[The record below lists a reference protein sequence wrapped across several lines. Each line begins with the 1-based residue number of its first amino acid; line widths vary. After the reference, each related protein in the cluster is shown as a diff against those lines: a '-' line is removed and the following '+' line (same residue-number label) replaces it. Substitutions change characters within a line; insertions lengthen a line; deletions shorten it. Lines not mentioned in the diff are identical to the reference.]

1 MNISKLAHD
10 PRATQAMIG
19 MTYEEFSRLVPVFEQ
34 CMRDIRT
41 QEPNRKRKLGGGQKG
56 KLPTMESKLFF
67 ILFYLKTYPTFD
79 VLAFFTDRNRGR
91 CCKSVHFFSKVL
103 EKALGRKLVLP
114 KRKINSVEEF
124 LRLFPEAKDVFLDGT
139 ERRIQR
145 PKNKKQQTKTYSGKK
160 KSTTRKNILMT
171 DEKKRI
177 LLLSPTKSGR
187 RHDKRLADKISLV
200 ERIPEDIGVW
210 VDSGFQ
216 GIQHVHPN
224 VSMPK
229 RGTKKHPLSDEEK
242 KNNTVIAS
250 FRIIVEHAIAGIK
263 RFRSVSDVF
272 RNRRGVLDDLFMQ
285 LAAGLW
291 NYHLSSQG

>member
-1 MNISKLAHD
+1 MNISKLARD
-10 PRATQAMIG
+10 SRATKAMIG
-19 MTYEEFSRLVPVFEQ
+19 MSYEEFSNLVPVFEQ
-34 CMRDIRT
+34 CMREIRMK
-41 QEPNRKRKLGGGQKG
+41 EPHRKRKLGGGQKG
-56 KLPTMESKLFF
+56 KLPTIESKLFF

-79 VLAFFTDRNRGR
+79 VLAFCTDRDRGR
-91 CCKSVHFFSKVL
+91 CCKSVHFLSKAL
-103 EKALGRKLVLP
+103 EETLGRKLALP
-114 KRKINSVEEF
+114 KRRINSVEEF
-124 LRLFPEAKDVFLDGT
+124 LRLFPAVKDVFLDGT

-160 KSTTRKNILMT
+160 KTTTRKNVLMT
-171 DEKKRI
+171 DEKKKI

-200 ERIPEDIGVW
+200 ERIPVHVGVW

-216 GIQHVHPN
+216 GIQHLHPN

-229 RGTKKHPLSDEEK
+229 RATKKKPLTDDEK
-242 KNNTVIAS
+242 ANNTVVAS
-250 FRIIVEHAIAGIK
+250 FRIVVEHALAGIK

-272 RNRRGVLDDLFMQ
+272 RNRRGILDDLFMQ

-291 NYHLSSQG
+291 NYHLSFRA